1 MGPMRHPLPF
11 PFLSS
16 PATLSSPV
24 LASLLSIPDLPSPP
38 PSPAGPSSP
47 SLVVL
52 ARQRCGATA
61 VPGDGARRPTAA
73 APHAAGRGA
82 VVASIGSVTRRRG
95 TPAAAAGS
103 RGRSPASIRR
113 RARGPGWRR
122 RPTRRRTATTRRRR
136 RMSRRAQ
143 RPGTAAG

>member
-24 LASLLSIPDLPSPP
+24 LASLLSIPGLPSPP
-38 PSPAGPSSP
+38 PS
-47 SLVVL
+47 
-52 ARQRCGATA
+52 
-61 VPGDGARRPTAA
+61 RP
-73 APHAAGRGA
+73 APHLLRLSCLLDSAAVQPPCQGTERGILRPPLLMRRGE
-82 VVASIGSVTRRRG
+82 ASIGSVTRRRG

-103 RGRSPASIRR
+103 RGRSPASIRQ

-136 RMSRRAQ
+136 RMSRRAR